1 MIDFKNVD
9 KGTVARTLILIIALV
24 NQMLSISGHA
34 VIPIEDEQIESLISN
49 VFAVGAV
56 IVSWWKN
63 NSFTDAAIEA
73 DKVKEEIKNGNT
85 VKVTDPSTER
95 RENSI

>member
-1 MIDFKNVD
+1 MINLKNVD
-9 KGTVARTLILIIALV
+9 KSTVARTLILIVALV

-49 VFAVGAV
+49 VFAIGAV
-56 IVSWWKN
+56 VVSWWKN

-85 VKVTDPSTER
+85 VKVTDPTSER